1 MPSCNAISAGDW
13 PTRADPG
20 EAPGLAAAVFV
31 TAARALGALGFAAGG
46 TLPTGLGG
54 LAERAAREGI
64 FVVLAGEGFDSA
76 FFNGPSATSDTA
88 GRQHARRTK
97 WGNPPRAGGQEMDS
111 GNPVASRRGSAGIIA
126 RPALG
131 CRPAR
136 MNEPSD

>member
-20 EAPGLAAAVFV
+20 EAPGLAAAVLA
-31 TAARALGALGFAAGG
+31 TAAGALDALGFAVGG
-46 TLPTGLGG
+46 TLAAALGG
-54 LAERAAREGI
+54 LAECAAREGVLI
-64 FVVLAGEGFDSA
+64 VLAGEGFDAA

-97 WGNPPRAGGQEMDS
+97 WGNPPRVVGREMDS
-111 GNPVASRRGSAGIIA
+111 GNPVASRRGSEGIIA

-131 CRPAR
+131 CRPVR
-136 MNEPSD
+136 MDEPPG